1 MLSLFRFAKS
11 ILIYTISD
19 EFVITMFSSAVYD
32 YYNYDTFSFIS
43 IIVSYTNLTL
53 LSNSSTYIVVAVSN
67 SIT

>member
-19 EFVITMFSSAVYD
+19 EFVITILSSAVYD